1 MNRKERRMME
11 KQRKVETVDDLETL
25 INVVQAKAIVDY
37 RKKMQER
44 SKNKMRRASRNK
56 ARS

>member
-1 MNRKERRMME
+1 MME